1 MLIFQNPTNLLTFS
15 IFFFRNNLAVSFCNM
30 SNPKASVVLKWIHPT
45 YEMIFDIQHKN
56 IVQSQKES
64 SQLYF
69 DNITVTNPNG
79 TVSSYKNQYQFLV
92 QSGSFKI
99 VRKNFGQPSKI
110 VIEIRRMS
118 RRGWYDW
125 AIRND
130 EEGHNSF
137 TISKDYFF
145 NFRIK
150 NISSNNLTLNCTRS
164 FPCTI
169 IVRQKSELRIN

>member
-1 MLIFQNPTNLLTFS
+1 
-15 IFFFRNNLAVSFCNM
+15 M
-30 SNPKASVVLKWIHPT
+30 SNPEASIVLKWIHPT
-45 YEMIFDIQHKN
+45 YEMIYDIEHQYP
-56 IVQSQKES
+56 VQSQKES

-99 VRKNFGQPSKI
+99 VRKNFGHPSKI

-169 IVRQKSELRIN
+169 IVRQL

>member
-1 MLIFQNPTNLLTFS
+1 M
-15 IFFFRNNLAVSFCNM
+15 
-30 SNPKASVVLKWIHPT
+30 
-45 YEMIFDIQHKN
+45 
-56 IVQSQKES
+56 
-64 SQLYF
+64 
-69 DNITVTNPNG
+69 TNPNG
-79 TVSSYKNQYQFLV
+79 TVSIYKKNQYQFLI
-92 QSGSFKI
+92 QSGSFQI
-99 VRKNFGQPSKI
+99 VRKNFGQEPSKI
-110 VIEIRRMS
+110 IIEIRRMS

-130 EEGHNSF
+130 DEGHNSLT

>member
-1 MLIFQNPTNLLTFS
+1 
-15 IFFFRNNLAVSFCNM
+15 
-30 SNPKASVVLKWIHPT
+30 
-45 YEMIFDIQHKN
+45 MIYDIEHQYP
-56 IVQSQKES
+56 VQSQKES

-99 VRKNFGQPSKI
+99 VRKNFGQTSKI

-169 IVRQKSELRIN
+169 IVRQL